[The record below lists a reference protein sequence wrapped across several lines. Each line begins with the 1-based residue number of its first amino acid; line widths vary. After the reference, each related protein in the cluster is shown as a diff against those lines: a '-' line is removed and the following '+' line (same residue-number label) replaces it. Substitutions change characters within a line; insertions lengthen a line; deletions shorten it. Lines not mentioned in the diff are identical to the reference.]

1 MVEAKKEIKDET
13 TSTEKNQQ
21 DLNEEKVWYSWQ
33 APVRAFRRQDTQFW
47 TTILSILALVAII
60 FFFAKD
66 FLVIIPAASAIFL
79 YYVLSSV
86 PPETGENK
94 ITNRGVYFGPNFFP
108 WSQISHFWLN
118 KTGDDHALYLE
129 TFSPNLFN
137 RQVVLLV
144 PSSEV
149 DQIKELCLRNIPLV
163 ENPPRFIDRFTE
175 SLGKLLPFEDKES
188 KPTHK
193 S

>member
-1 MVEAKKEIKDET
+1 MANPKLDPEEPNIPIIET
-13 TSTEKNQQ
+13 PQ
-21 DLNEEKVWYSWQ
+21 DLNEEKTWYSWQ
-33 APVRAFRRQDTQFW
+33 APVRSFKRQDTQFW

-86 PPETGENK
+86 PPEAGENK
-94 ITNRGVYFGPNFFP
+94 ITNRGIYFGPNFFS
-108 WSQISHFWLN
+108 WTEISHFWFG
-118 KTGDDHALYLE
+118 KAGDSQALYLE

-137 RQVVLLV
+137 RQVVLLI
-144 PSSEV
+144 PAGQV
-149 DQIKELCLRNIPLV
+149 DKIKEFCLKNIPLV
-163 ENPPRFIDRFTE
+163 ENPPRFIDKFTQ
-175 SLGKLLPFEDKES
+175 SLGKLLPFEDKDS
-188 KPTHK
+188 KPNTK